1 MQGYGIIAPG
11 VRLEVGQLADA
22 VTREEPWQAGE
33 KGLRSGALGMLSG
46 IVIGVASTAP
56 GYSLAASL
64 GLVVAAVGLQAPAIM
79 FLAFRCCSP
88 LQRPHRRGPP
98 PIPTAEVLALPWPC
112 RPDPYTLRHRSG
124 VPVLAV
130 GAPDDA

>member
-1 MQGYGIIAPG
+1 MQGYGIIALG
-11 VRLEVGQLADA
+11 VHLEVGRMADA

-79 FLAFRCCSP
+79 FLAFCRCCSSR
-88 LQRPHRRGPP
+88 RP
-98 PIPTAEVLALPWPC
+98 T
-112 RPDPYTLRHRSG
+112 TT
-124 VPVLAV
+124 
-130 GAPDDA
+130 

>member
-1 MQGYGIIAPG
+1 M
-11 VRLEVGQLADA
+11 AD
-22 VTREEPWQAGE
+22 VVVREEPGQAGE

-79 FLAFRCCSP
+79 FLAFGILHGCLKTSTTYNEE
-88 LQRPHRRGPP
+88 
-98 PIPTAEVLALPWPC
+98 TAWGHNLAQQQ
-112 RPDPYTLRHRSG
+112 
-124 VPVLAV
+124 A
-130 GAPDDA
+130 AA